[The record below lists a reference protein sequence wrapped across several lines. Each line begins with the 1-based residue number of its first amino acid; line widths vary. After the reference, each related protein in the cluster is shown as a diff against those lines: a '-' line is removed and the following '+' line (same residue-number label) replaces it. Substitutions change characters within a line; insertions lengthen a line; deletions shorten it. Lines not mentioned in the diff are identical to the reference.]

1 MIDLFD
7 YYVRVGSLR
16 KTTTYLEEKHGI
28 VRDYQSV
35 RKLLTNEK
43 YIGKLRNNTNY
54 CEPIIDK
61 DVFETVQLRLS
72 QNVKLAVHTIIFLG
86 DLFDVRIVMAA
97 CLVQL

>member
-61 DVFETVQLRLS
+61 DVLKQF
-72 QNVKLAVHTIIFLG
+72 N
-86 DLFDVRIVMAA
+86 
-97 CLVQL
+97 